1 MKTLPK
7 FPLLKLQRNA
17 KTFVFRVKFL
27 APDGKMADCC
37 KELLVIVD
45 KCKTRLF
52 CDIFS
57 GREMLSIIV
66 RVLHDNAGQS

>member
-17 KTFVFRVKFL
+17 KTFVFFVNFL
-27 APDGKMADCC
+27 AIDGKMADCC

-45 KCKTRLF
+45 KCKARLF
-52 CDIFS
+52 CDFFWTENVVYFIACAS
-57 GREMLSIIV
+57 RAILKST
-66 RVLHDNAGQS
+66 